1 MIIVASVAETF
12 FACPNTY
19 SGITAEGETIFVRY
33 RWGHLSIRLQPR
45 GLIDDSEGSNGES
58 IFELDYG
65 GPFDGM
71 LNYSELRELTE
82 KIIQWPN
89 ECHEK
94 SVSPIETETSE
105 DSEPVSGN
113 HTDLR
118 DMFR

>member
-1 MIIVASVAETF
+1 MIIVSTVTETF
-12 FACPNTY
+12 CACPNTY
-19 SGITAEGETIFVRY
+19 SGKTTNGDTIFVRY
-33 RWGHLSIRLQPR
+33 RWGHLSIRLQP
-45 GLIDDSEGSNGES
+45 GKTVDDSEGSNGES

-71 LNYSELRELTE
+71 INYSKLRELTE

-105 DSEPVSGN
+105 DSEPVSEN
-113 HTDLR
+113 PTDIR
-118 DMFR
+118 EMFR